1 MVAAEIAFRFG
12 SRHTVPSLLQ
22 IRGGGKALLRREKIY
37 EALVLH

>member
-22 IRGGGKALLRREKIY
+22 IRGGGRLDYGAKRYMK
-37 EALVLH
+37 H

>member
-22 IRGGGKALLRREKIY
+22 IRGGEGSITARKDI
-37 EALVLH
+37 